1 MMKPRPLLV
10 QEIEPASDFDFNPQ
24 GIQQCAKST
33 ANITQN
39 AEHATD
45 NYYNLKN
52 KHKKLQSNDG
62 KEIEQHIQHIY
73 SVWNIYT
80 CRI

>member
-1 MMKPRPLLV
+1 M
-10 QEIEPASDFDFNPQ
+10 QNI
-24 GIQQCAKST
+24 T

-52 KHKKLQSNDG
+52 KHKKLQRNDG
-62 KEIEQHIQHIY
+62 KEIEQHVQHIH

-80 CRI
+80 CRIY